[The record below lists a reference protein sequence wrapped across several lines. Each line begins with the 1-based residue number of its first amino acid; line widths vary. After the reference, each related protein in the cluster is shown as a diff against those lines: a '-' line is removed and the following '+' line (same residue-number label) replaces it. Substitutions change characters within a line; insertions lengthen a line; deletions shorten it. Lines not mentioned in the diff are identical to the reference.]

1 MKKIIVLFMLV
12 MATIGV
18 HAQFSISNST
28 QRRVIVAYELGS
40 DGYYKRVTKKS
51 VERVDNIVGSYAYDK
66 KAQNLYV
73 ITPSSNIVITL
84 TKDYAKII
92 KKNKSIPQVAEEE
105 LDVLVQKYSKQ
116 LDDKYTA
123 LNETRTKHIQDS
135 IAKAKADS
143 IEIVKLKEERLA
155 KLKKERS
162 DYMETHNWRM
172 VPTGNKSLY
181 CDECEKSF
189 SEDSLFTIGIKNDT
203 IYYFTRT
210 DGRLGYTYIT
220 GHKSELSQSLKE
232 YSPFRYHYEIFKD
245 SLTDESE
252 DYDMITNELSYHY
265 LDEYVKRLKKRAP
278 YGFFTDWGWDSEYSC
293 ISFHFNYMNTNRNT
307 IKYIDVYFKVT
318 NDVGDLRKTG
328 HFQGTGPLREFES
341 ASWEWDT
348 SYYYVSG
355 DASNMNIT
363 KVILTYM
370 NGTKKVLTGN
380 LLVFE

>member
-1 MKKIIVLFMLV
+1 MRIS
-12 MATIGV
+12 TIGYSMKQGV
-18 HAQFSISNST
+18 KNIRRNKMFSVASIATMAACIFLFGLFYS
-28 QRRVIVAYELGS
+28 IVVNFSYI
-40 DGYYKRVTKKS
+40 
-51 VERVDNIVGSYAYDK
+51 VEK
-66 KAQNLYV
+66 
-73 ITPSSNIVITL
+73 
-84 TKDYAKII
+84 
-92 KKNKSIPQVAEEE
+92 AEEGVAITVFFNE
-105 LDVLVQKYSKQ
+105 DTTKEQKDTIGAQ
-116 LDDKYTA
+116 
-123 LNETRTKHIQDS
+123 
-135 IAKAKADS
+135 
-143 IEIVKLKEERLA
+143 
-155 KLKKERS
+155 LKKERS

-252 DYDMITNELSYHY
+252 DYDLITSELSYHY